1 MDYIKILNFF
11 DEKDDKR
18 KLTIFQLTSIIIIF
32 TVIIVNFNLW
42 MKVNKQENE
51 INERKDKLNTAQE
64 ISYIGNNNLKIKESY
79 RIMDLI
85 KHVNILTL
93 EIDDG
98 KLKIKGQAQDSN
110 QIKYFTNEM
119 KQIKN
124 LKNCNIE
131 SINQEG
137 DIYKFDMSST
147 IGGNDEIQ

>member
-1 MDYIKILNFF
+1 M
-11 DEKDDKR
+11 
-18 KLTIFQLTSIIIIF
+18 KLMS
-32 TVIIVNFNLW
+32 
-42 MKVNKQENE
+42 E
-51 INERKDKLNTAQE
+51 DKLNTAQE
-64 ISYIGNNNLKIKESY
+64 ISYIGNNNLKIKKESY

-98 KLKIKGQAQDSN
+98 KLKIKGQAQDSS

-137 DIYKFDMSST
+137 DIYKFDMSAT

>member
-11 DEKDDKR
+11 DEKDYKR
-18 KLTIFQLTSIIIIF
+18 KLTIFHLTSIIIIF
-32 TVIIVNFNLW
+32 TVIIFNFNLW

-51 INERKDKLNTAQE
+51 INERKDKLNIAQE
-64 ISYIGNNNLKIKESY
+64 ISYIDNNNLKIKESY

-98 KLKIKGQAQDSN
+98 KLKIKGQAQDLN

-137 DIYKFDMSST
+137 DIYKFDMSAT

>member
-1 MDYIKILNFF
+1 
-11 DEKDDKR
+11 
-18 KLTIFQLTSIIIIF
+18 
-32 TVIIVNFNLW
+32 

-110 QIKYFTNEM
+110 QIKYFTNQM

>member
-11 DEKDDKR
+11 DEKDYKR

-98 KLKIKGQAQDSN
+98 KLKIKGQTQDSN

-137 DIYKFDMSST
+137 DIYKFDMSAT

>member
-11 DEKDDKR
+11 EEKEYKR

-32 TVIIVNFNLW
+32 TVLIVNFNLW

-51 INERKDKLNTAQE
+51 INERKDKLNAAQE
-64 ISYIGNNNLKIKESY
+64 ISYIGNNNLKIREAY
-79 RIMDLI
+79 RIIDLV
-85 KHVNILTL
+85 KNVNILTL
-93 EIDDG
+93 EIYDG

-119 KQIKN
+119 KRIKN
-124 LKNCNIE
+124 LKNCNVE

-137 DIYKFDMSST
+137 DIYKFDMSAT
-147 IGGNDEIQ
+147 IGGDDEIQ